1 MKNISITGGAGFI
14 GQKLVETLLSHDNS
28 VNIKVLDSFHPQIH
42 DRESETRFRKK
53 FPNVNLKNGNILDIN
68 DLDWLISE
76 SDIFIHLASE
86 TGTGQ
91 SMYNIVNYTN
101 TNITGTS
108 LLLERLLESGKKIKH
123 FILSSSRSIY
133 GEGAYLSANNQPVS
147 KNLKRKIEDM
157 KVGKFDIYCPK
168 TGNAMKSIA
177 TNEDCIPNPLSFYAA
192 TKLFQ
197 EQQINLYK
205 EKLFFKTT
213 IFRFQNVY
221 GEGQSLNNPYTGLL
235 AVFFNLANSG
245 KNLNVFEDGNESRDF
260 IHVDD
265 VVRTLKISMLS
276 ENNLWNGVFNLGT
289 GKQTSIIDVANN
301 VVEFFNND
309 ISINISGDF
318 RIGDIRHNFADTT
331 KIESLGIKTN
341 DFISFNEGY
350 KRFLNWAKENGSTS
364 FNIDEATS
372 IMKDSGM
379 YHEN

>member
-14 GQKLVETLLSHDNS
+14 GQKLISELQNDSS
-28 VNIKVLDSFHPQIH
+28 FGKIKVLDNFHPQIH
-42 DRESETRFRKK
+42 DKDSENLFRSN
-53 FPNVNLKNGNILDIN
+53 FPNIDLVRGDISDESCVEWLIKDTNIL
-68 DLDWLISE
+68 
-76 SDIFIHLASE
+76 IHLASE

-91 SMYNIVNYTN
+91 SMYNIVDYTN

-108 LLLERLLESGKKIKH
+108 MILEKLLNKNIDIDH

-133 GEGAYLSANNQPVS
+133 GEGAYFCATCNKSPNKP
-147 KNLKRKIEDM
+147 KRNIDDM
-157 KVGKFDIYCPK
+157 KNGKFDVFCCCNSALK
-168 TGNAMKSIA
+168 TMA
-177 TNEDCIPNPLSFYAA
+177 TGENQSPNPLSFYAA

-197 EQQINLYK
+197 EYQINLYK
-205 EKLFFKTT
+205 DKLFKKTT

-276 ENNLWNGVFNLGT
+276 KNNSWNGVFNLGT
-289 GKQTSIIDVANN
+289 GKQTSIIDVANS
-301 VVEFFNND
+301 VVEFFNNE

-331 KIESLGIKTN
+331 KIQSLGIKTS

-350 KRFLNWAKENGSTS
+350 KRFLNWARNNSNS
-364 FNIDEATS
+364 SININEATK

-379 YHEN
+379 YYEK